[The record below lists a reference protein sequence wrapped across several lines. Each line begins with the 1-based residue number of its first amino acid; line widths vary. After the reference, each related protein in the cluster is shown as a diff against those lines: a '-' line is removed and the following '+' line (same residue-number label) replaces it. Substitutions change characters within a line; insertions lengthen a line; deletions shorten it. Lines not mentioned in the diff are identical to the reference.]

1 MLDLH
6 FINVGDGDAILVE
19 ERNGD
24 EVFRLLVDT
33 GRADAGAYP
42 GSRRLTAGAY
52 LRERGI
58 ARLDALVITHLHE
71 DHFAGLA
78 GVLETAEIET
88 VYSGF
93 FPDAPVREP

>member
-33 GRADAGAYP
+33 GRADVGAYP

-78 GVLETAEIET
+78 
-88 VYSGF
+88 
-93 FPDAPVREP
+93 